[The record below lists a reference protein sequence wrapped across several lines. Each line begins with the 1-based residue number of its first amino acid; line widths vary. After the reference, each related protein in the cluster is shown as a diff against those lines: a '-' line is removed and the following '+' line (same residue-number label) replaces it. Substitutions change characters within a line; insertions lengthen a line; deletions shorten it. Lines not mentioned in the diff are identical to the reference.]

1 MGQDVQSRVNAS
13 PLDPWMTRLLWFV
26 GGYNLLAG
34 LGMFTLYHE
43 GLEFLGIPKPQFLLP
58 IQLVGIMVALFG
70 LGYCI
75 VARRP
80 AENRNVLL
88 LGFLS
93 KLLGSLLGGYYV
105 ATGKAP
111 PIFLG
116 AIFFG
121 DIIYLPPFW
130 LILRKLRRVN

>member
-1 MGQDVQSRVNAS
+1 MGQDAQARTPSL
-13 PLDPWMTRLLWFV
+13 LDPWMTWLLWFV

-34 LGMFTLYHE
+34 IGMFLFYHE
-43 GLEFLGIPKPQFLLP
+43 GLRILEIPKPEFLLP
-58 IQLVGIMVALFG
+58 VQLVGILVALFG
-70 LGYCI
+70 VGYWM

-93 KLLGSLLGGYYV
+93 KALGSLLGAYYV
-105 ATGKAP
+105 AMGKAP
-111 PIFLG
+111 PMFL
-116 AIFFG
+116 AAVFLG

-130 LILRKLRRVN
+130 LILRRLKRAQ

>member
-1 MGQDVQSRVNAS
+1 MGQDAPSSPRS

-34 LGMFTLYHE
+34 FGMFVFYHE
-43 GLEFLGIPKPQFLLP
+43 MLRIIEIPKPEFLLP

-70 LGYCI
+70 VGYWM
-75 VARRP
+75 VARHP

-93 KLLGSLLGGYYV
+93 KALGASLGAYYV
-105 ATGKAP
+105 AIGKAP
-111 PIFLG
+111 PLFLG
-116 AIFFG
+116 AVFLG

-130 LILRKLRRVN
+130 VILRRLKPAA